1 MDVGH
6 SNHDDIK
13 YQSRYNKGKYHKYF
27 KRIEIPQS
35 RKREWV
41 GEAETLM
48 RKNVI
53 FQYFQLLAMNT
64 LICVD

>member
-1 MDVGH
+1 MMI
-6 SNHDDIK
+6 SDIK
-13 YQSRYNKGKYHKYF
+13 AGAIKENIEYF

-35 RKREWV
+35 REREWV